1 MNSNQSQGGK
11 KRGVRRRFQTGS
23 WRKRNGV
30 WSCKYRTYPQQPD
43 GTHIT
48 KWEHRSFSGLSQR
61 AAKAA
66 MQPVLNAI
74 NSENASDIQ
83 PVLIQK
89 KQRTLNDLIA
99 EWRALIAPHRKPR
112 GLKSTECNLRAHI
125 IPALGDKLLRE
136 IDTRSIQSFVNRI
149 SIPSRSG
156 KTVENIVLTLT
167 GILNSMHKLDKQVP
181 VIRLCDL
188 AMPAKVKALP
198 RFLTGAQIKRLI
210 KEARGTFRTI
220 LLVLATTGMRI
231 NEVLALRIED
241 IDFEREVIHVRSSL
255 DPKRELGTPKSKA
268 SIADVPL
275 CGALAREL
283 KKYLKS
289 KHYRENAMNLLFAN
303 RRMRPYADSKLRE
316 KCLQPLLRKL
326 GMEQVGFHAI
336 RHGVASELLN
346 SGTPINVVR
355 DQLRHS
361 DVRITLGI
369 YGHTIGDAQ
378 RKAVEGLSQLVA

>member
-1 MNSNQSQGGK
+1 
-11 KRGVRRRFQTGS
+11 
-23 WRKRNGV
+23 
-30 WSCKYRTYPQQPD
+30 
-43 GTHIT
+43 
-48 KWEHRSFSGLSQR
+48 
-61 AAKAA
+61 